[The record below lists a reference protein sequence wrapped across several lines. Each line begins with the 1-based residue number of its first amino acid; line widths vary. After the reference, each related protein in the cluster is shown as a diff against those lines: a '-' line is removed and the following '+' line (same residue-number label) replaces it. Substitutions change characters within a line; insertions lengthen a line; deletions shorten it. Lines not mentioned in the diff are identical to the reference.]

1 MGAKR
6 RSSELLQLAGGARGD
21 KLSAFSIRHEAG
33 YEYERERVIFVFRNY
48 IGSIQ
53 GSIRDRR
60 RSGGGEVAYPRG
72 GKRRGTGE
80 KATMAGIWRRHT

>member
-21 KLSAFSIRHEAG
+21 KLIRHEAG
-33 YEYERERVIFVFRNY
+33 YEYERERFIFVFRNY

-80 KATMAGIWRRHT
+80 KATMAGAAAATAGESQ